1 MNAPTERRR
10 SLRLPTPGMLATLA
24 AERVRLLDLGDT
36 GARVETRQWL
46 APGRTY
52 VLRFDDPDFRIAGR
66 VAHARLARLE
76 REDGGLRPVF
86 EAGFDF
92 AAAPFAARELLGGV
106 MARLAAT
113 APLEPLLPEL
123 RVEAG

>member
-1 MNAPTERRR
+1 MTTEYDRRR
-10 SLRLPTPGMLATLA
+10 SPCAPDVGILATLA
-24 AERVRLLDLGDT
+24 AEAVRLLDLGDG
-36 GARVETRQWL
+36 GARVETRQWM

-52 VLRFDDPDFRIAGR
+52 VLRFDEPAIRIEGR

-92 AAAPFAARELLGGV
+92 AGAPREARAQIAEL
-106 MARLAAT
+106 MARLAAI
-113 APLEPLLPEL
+113 ASLPEL
-123 RVEAG
+123 PEMLAEAL